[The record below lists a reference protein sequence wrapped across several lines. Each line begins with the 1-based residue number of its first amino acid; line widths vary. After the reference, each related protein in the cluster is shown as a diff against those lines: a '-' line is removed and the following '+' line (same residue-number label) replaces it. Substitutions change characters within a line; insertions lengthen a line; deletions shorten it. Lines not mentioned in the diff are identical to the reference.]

1 MKNNVDYLKII
12 GKLEKLLYARTNVL
26 VRNLKILTCPLAACH
41 VFEKGGIVCL
51 KKSVIF
57 FSGNF
62 FFPDFKPGN
71 DIFENIFV

>member
-51 KKSVIF
+51 KGVACCFLKIVTSRQ
-57 FSGNF
+57 
-62 FFPDFKPGN
+62 
-71 DIFENIFV
+71 